1 MDLKRLT
8 SAGLALT
15 LVAAMAP
22 MALAEEAE
30 PTSGLLISP
39 APTSGMPQVEV
50 AAPNGGYNTVITI
63 NGKVLESFDFD
74 REVPGWGSQ
83 SVTWKISELDTVSK
97 GYVPMR
103 AVVQADHG
111 NCAWYSGDNQGWF
124 SLGENQIVV
133 QFDDLSVQ
141 VNDELVEGVSAEL
154 RNGVTYLPVS
164 IFEGLEGYAVVDNST
179 EEAESYEITTPNG
192 APIMKLAYELM
203 DIAGLGHG
211 MKSSMEDM
219 ETFNGENTGFKAEFV
234 TEGVAFLPM
243 MTSPDTLVMGKFAE
257 GKEKDLEESFEAYR
271 KQQEATFEWYLSH
284 NLPKVENAKFVIEG
298 EWFLF
303 LIAENADEAVE
314 QFKTAVQEMDA
325 Q

>member
-1 MDLKRLT
+1 MNLKRIT
-8 SAGLALT
+8 SAGLAL
-15 LVAAMAP
+15 VMAASLAP
-22 MALAEEAE
+22 AALAEDE
-30 PTSGLLISP
+30 PLLI
-39 APTSGMPQVEV
+39 APTPTAGMPQVEV
-50 AAPNGGYNTVITI
+50 PAPNGGYGTLISI
-63 NGKVLESFDFD
+63 NGAALESFDFD
-74 REVPGWGSQ
+74 RDVPGWGSQ
-83 SVTWKISELDTVSK
+83 SVTWKIIELDAVPA

-103 AVVQADHG
+103 AIVQADHG
-111 NCAWYSGDNQGWF
+111 SCYWSEEENQSWF
-124 SLGENQIVV
+124 SLGEAEITVL
-133 QFDDLSVQ
+133 FDDLSVK
-141 VNDELVEGVSAEL
+141 VNDEVVEGISAVL
-154 RNGVTYLPVS
+154 RSGVTYLPVS

-179 EEAESYEITTPNG
+179 EEAESYEISTPNG
-192 APIMKLAYELM
+192 TPIVKLAYELM
-203 DIAGLGHG
+203 EVAGIGMG
-211 MKSSMEDM
+211 MKSSPAEL
-219 ETFNGENTGFKAEFV
+219 EEFYGESTGFKAEFV